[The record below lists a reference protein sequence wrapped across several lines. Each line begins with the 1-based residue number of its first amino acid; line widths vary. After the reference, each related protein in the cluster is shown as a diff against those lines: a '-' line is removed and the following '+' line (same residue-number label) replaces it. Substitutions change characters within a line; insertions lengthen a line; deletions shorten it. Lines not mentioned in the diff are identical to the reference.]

1 MKTMLQINENTVVIL
16 IIKVIT
22 IITSSNIIVSINI
35 DVIITTICIQF
46 IMALHVRIFAILFV
60 LATLR
65 RLSPNLAL
73 DNVCVI

>member
-1 MKTMLQINENTVVIL
+1 MLQINENTVVIL

-22 IITSSNIIVSINI
+22 IIISSNIIVVINN

-46 IMALHVRIFAILFV
+46 IMALHVRIFAILVV

-65 RLSPNLAL
+65 RLSPYLAI
-73 DNVCVI
+73 DNVCVL